1 MGYWMVNGKQMP
13 DEEYTELKRQEELAR
28 EQIRQEAA
36 ALVKR
41 LGETYTELTN
51 LMEQNPGLAQAMNTD
66 NEARE
71 QAIYQK
77 LGQNLRQANQSPR
90 CRWVKQDGRCCGSPQ
105 MRKHIYCYA
114 HLQMMEARAVALR
127 IPALEDANAVQI
139 AVMQVQKALIEDTI
153 TVKKAGLLFYSL
165 QLAMTNVGQTTFGE
179 AADQELVTDTVDEQ
193 DALGEE
199 AALSHLRPAFSQK
212 EDQPAAERHGSNG
225 GNAKASLAA
234 IDEDERGLQ
243 TEQAARVVTMAM

>member
-1 MGYWMVNGKQMP
+1 MGYWMVNGKRMS

-28 EQIRQEAA
+28 ERVRQEAA

-51 LMEQNPGLAQAMNTD
+51 LMEQNPGLAQAVNTD

-71 QAIYQK
+71 QAVYQK
-77 LGQNLRQANQSPR
+77 LRQNLRQANQAPR
-90 CRWVKQDGRCCGSPQ
+90 CRWVKQDGRSCGSPQ

-114 HLQMMEARAVALR
+114 HRQMMEARTVALR
-127 IPALEDANAVQI
+127 IPALEDANAIQI

-179 AADQELVTDTVDEQ
+179 ADEELVTDTVDEQ

-199 AALSHLRPAFSQK
+199 AALSLARPAFSQK
-212 EDQPAAERHGSNG
+212 EDQPNECHQVNG
-225 GNAKASLAA
+225 GNAKTGPPA
-234 IDEDERGLQ
+234 IDKDEHGLQ
-243 TEQAARVVTMAM
+243 TEQVARVAAMAM